1 MAKLRVGVVSPE
13 REIWS
18 GEADMVIAKT
28 VDGEIG
34 IMPKHAPVLGVLV
47 EGGLL
52 KIKRGGEA
60 DLVAAVHGGF
70 LSVADDEVSILAEIA
85 ELGSEIDVARAKSA
99 LERAQASVEAGMEDA
114 DAAAEAAAEAKRARP
129 RLRAAGEEVG

>member
-1 MAKLRVGVVSPE
+1 VVSPE

-34 IMPKHAPVLGVLV
+34 IMPSHAPVLGVLV
-47 EGGLL
+47 EGGVLRV
-52 KIKRGGEA
+52 KRGDGED

-70 LSVADDEVSILAEIA
+70 ISVADNEVSVLAEQA
-85 ELGSEIDVARAKSA
+85 ELGSEVDIAATRDA
-99 LERAQASVEAGMEDA
+99 LQRAQASLDA
-114 DAAAEAAAEAKRARP
+114 DAENAEAEIEAKRARA
-129 RLRAAGEEVG
+129 RLRAAGEEV

>member
-13 REIWS
+13 REIWT

-34 IMPKHAPVLGVLV
+34 IMPNHAPVLGVLV
-47 EGGLL
+47 EGGVLRV
-52 KIKRGGEA
+52 KRGDEG

-70 LSVADDEVSILAEIA
+70 ISVADNDVSILAEAA
-85 ELGSEIDVARAKSA
+85 ELGSEVDVARAKDA
-99 LERAQASVEAGMEDA
+99 LQRAQASIEADQEDA
-114 DAAAEAAAEAKRARP
+114 DARLQAKRAAA
-129 RLRAAGEEVG
+129 RLRAAA

>member
-34 IMPKHAPVLGVLV
+34 IMPRHAPVIGVLV
-47 EGGLL
+47 EGGVLT
-52 KIKRGGEA
+52 IKRGDGES

-70 LSVADDEVSILAEIA
+70 LSVADDEVSILAELA
-85 ELGSEIDVARAKSA
+85 ELGSEVDVARAKSA
-99 LERAQASVEAGMEDA
+99 LERAQSSVDSGQEEEDA
-114 DAAAEAAAEAKRARP
+114 TAGAKRARA

>member
-28 VDGEIG
+28 IDGEIG

-47 EGGLL
+47 EGGVLTV
-52 KIKRGGEA
+52 KRGGGES

-70 LSVADDEVSILAEIA
+70 LSVADNEVSILAEMA
-85 ELGSEIDVARAKSA
+85 ELGSEVDVAAAKDA
-99 LERAQASVEAGMEDA
+99 LQRAQASIEADQENA
-114 DAAAEAAAEAKRARP
+114 DAALAAKRARA

>member
-34 IMPKHAPVLGVLV
+34 IMPEHAPVLGVLV
-47 EGGLL
+47 EGGVLRV
-52 KIKRGGEA
+52 KRGAEG

-70 LSVADDEVSILAEIA
+70 ISVADNEVSILAEAA
-85 ELGSEIDVARAKSA
+85 ELGSEVDVQAAKDA
-99 LERAQASVEAGMEDA
+99 LQRAQASIEADQENA
-114 DAAAEAAAEAKRARP
+114 DARAAARRAEA
-129 RLRAAGEEVG
+129 RLRAAGEEV

>member
-13 REIWS
+13 RELWS

-28 VDGEIG
+28 IEGEIG
-34 IMPKHAPVLGVLV
+34 IMPKHAPVIGVLV
-47 EGGLL
+47 EGGVLR
-52 KIKRGGEA
+52 IKRGDDT

-70 LSVADDEVSILAEIA
+70 ISVAGDEVSILAETS
-85 ELGSEIDVARAKSA
+85 ELGSEVDVDRARDA
-99 LERAQASVEAGMEDA
+99 LQRAQASIDA
-114 DAAAEAAAEAKRARP
+114 NESDVDDAAAAKRARA

>member
-1 MAKLRVGVVSPE
+1 VAKLRVGFVSPE

-34 IMPKHAPVLGVLV
+34 IMPGHAPVLGVLV
-47 EGGLL
+47 EGGVLRV
-52 KIKRGGEA
+52 KRDGEG

-70 LSVADDEVSILAEIA
+70 LSVADNDVSVLAEAA
-85 ELGSEIDVARAKSA
+85 ELGSEVDVAAAKDA
-99 LERAQASVEAGMEDA
+99 LQRAQASIEADHEDA
-114 DAAAEAAAEAKRARP
+114 DARLEAKRAAA
-129 RLRAAGEEVG
+129 RLRAAGEEV

>member
-1 MAKLRVGVVSPE
+1 VVSPE

-34 IMPKHAPVLGVLV
+34 IMPQHAPVLGVLV
-47 EGGLL
+47 EGGVLRV
-52 KIKRGGEA
+52 KREGEG

-70 LSVADDEVSILAEIA
+70 ISVADNEVSVLAEVA
-85 ELGSEIDVARAKSA
+85 ELGSEVDVAAARDA
-99 LERAQASVEAGMEDA
+99 LDRAQASIEANQEDA
-114 DAAAEAAAEAKRARP
+114 DAAIEAKRARA
-129 RLRAAGEEVG
+129 RLRAAGEDI

>member
-28 VDGEIG
+28 IDGEIG

-47 EGGLL
+47 EGGVLTV
-52 KIKRGGEA
+52 KRGGGEP

-70 LSVADDEVSILAEIA
+70 LSVADNEVSILAELA
-85 ELGSEIDVARAKSA
+85 ELGSEVDVAAAKDA
-99 LERAQASVEAGMEDA
+99 LQRAQASIDANQEDV
-114 DAAAEAAAEAKRARP
+114 DAAIEVKRARA

>member
-18 GEADMVIAKT
+18 GEADMVVAKT

-34 IMPKHAPVLGVLV
+34 IMPRHAPVLGVLV
-47 EGGLL
+47 EGGVLRV
-52 KIKRGGEA
+52 KRGDGGA

-70 LSVADDEVSILAEIA
+70 ISVADNQVSVLAEAA
-85 ELGSEIDVARAKSA
+85 ELGSEVDVAAARDA
-99 LERAQASVEAGMEDA
+99 LERAQASVDA
-114 DAAAEAAAEAKRARP
+114 DADDAEAALEVKRARA
-129 RLRAAGEEVG
+129 RLRAAGEDA

>member
-52 KIKRGGEA
+52 KIKRGNGEA

-70 LSVADDEVSILAEIA
+70 LSVADDEVSVLAEVA
-85 ELGSEIDVARAKSA
+85 ELGSEVDIARAKSA
-99 LERAQASVEAGMEDA
+99 LERAQASVESDQEDA
-114 DAAAEAAAEAKRARP
+114 DAAAGARRARA

>member
-52 KIKRGGEA
+52 TIKRGDGEA

-70 LSVADDEVSILAEIA
+70 LSVADDEVSILAELA
-85 ELGSEIDVARAKSA
+85 ELGSEVDVARAKSA
-99 LERAQASVEAGMEDA
+99 LDRAQASVEADQEDA
-114 DAAAEAAAEAKRARP
+114 DAAAEAKRARA

>member
-34 IMPKHAPVLGVLV
+34 IMPRHTPMLGVLV
-47 EGGLL
+47 EGGVLTV
-52 KIKRGGEA
+52 KRGGGEP

-70 LSVADDEVSILAEIA
+70 LSVADDEVSILAEVA
-85 ELGSEIDVARAKSA
+85 ELGSEVDVARAKNA
-99 LERAQASVEAGMEDA
+99 LDRAQASVEANMEAA
-114 DAAAEAAAEAKRARP
+114 DAAALKRARA

>member
-1 MAKLRVGVVSPE
+1 VAKLRVGVVSPE

-34 IMPKHAPVLGVLV
+34 IMPRHAPVLGVLV
-47 EGGLL
+47 EGGVLTV
-52 KIKRGGEA
+52 KRGDGES

-70 LSVADDEVSILAEIA
+70 LSVANDEVSILAEIA
-85 ELGSEIDVARAKSA
+85 ELGSEVDISRARNA
-99 LERAQASVEAGMEDA
+99 LERAQASVEANQEDA
-114 DAAAEAAAEAKRARP
+114 DAAVEAKRAKA

>member
-52 KIKRGGEA
+52 KIKRGGDES

-70 LSVADDEVSILAEIA
+70 LSVADDEVSILAELA
-85 ELGSEIDVARAKSA
+85 ELGSEVDVARAKSA
-99 LERAQASVEAGMEDA
+99 LERAQASVEADQEDA
-114 DAAAEAAAEAKRARP
+114 DAVAEAKRARA

>member
-13 REIWS
+13 RELWS

-28 VDGEIG
+28 IDGEIG
-34 IMPKHAPVLGVLV
+34 IMPRHAPVIGVLV
-47 EGGLL
+47 EGGVLRV
-52 KIKRGGEA
+52 KRGGGET

-70 LSVADDEVSILAEIA
+70 ISVAGDEVSILAETA
-85 ELGSEIDVARAKSA
+85 ELGSEVDVDRARDA
-99 LERAQASVEAGMEDA
+99 LQRAQSSMDAGQADVSVDVTA
-114 DAAAEAAAEAKRARP
+114 AKRAKA

>member
-34 IMPKHAPVLGVLV
+34 IMPNHAPVLGILVDGGVLTV
-47 EGGLL
+47 
-52 KIKRGGEA
+52 KRGDGD

-70 LSVADDEVSILAEIA
+70 IAVANNDVSVLAEAA
-85 ELGSEIDVARAKSA
+85 ELGSEVDVAAARDALNRALASIDA
-99 LERAQASVEAGMEDA
+99 ESTGFDAQL
-114 DAAAEAAAEAKRARP
+114 EAKRARA
-129 RLRAAGEEVG
+129 RLRAAGVEV

>member
-1 MAKLRVGVVSPE
+1 VVSPE

-34 IMPKHAPVLGVLV
+34 IMPQHAPVLGVLV
-47 EGGLL
+47 EGGVLRV
-52 KIKRGGEA
+52 KREGEG

-70 LSVADDEVSILAEIA
+70 ISVADNEVSVLAEAA
-85 ELGSEIDVARAKSA
+85 ELGSEVDVAAARDA
-99 LERAQASVEAGMEDA
+99 LDRAQASIEANQEDA
-114 DAAAEAAAEAKRARP
+114 DAAIEAKRARA
-129 RLRAAGEEVG
+129 RLRAAGEEV

>member
-1 MAKLRVGVVSPE
+1 MRVGVVSPE

-34 IMPKHAPVLGVLV
+34 IMPQHAPVLGVLV
-47 EGGLL
+47 EGGVL
-52 KIKRGGEA
+52 KVKRGGGEA

-70 LSVADDEVSILAEIA
+70 LSVADNEVSILAEVA
-85 ELGSEIDVARAKSA
+85 ELGSEVDVARAKHA
-99 LERAQASVEAGMEDA
+99 LDRAQASVEANQENA
-114 DAAAEAAAEAKRARP
+114 DAAAEAKRARA

>member
-13 REIWS
+13 RELWS

-28 VDGEIG
+28 IEGEIG
-34 IMPKHAPVLGVLV
+34 IMPRHAPVIGVLV
-47 EGGLL
+47 EGGVLR
-52 KIKRGGEA
+52 IKRGDDT

-70 LSVADDEVSILAEIA
+70 ISVAGDEVSILAETS
-85 ELGSEIDVARAKSA
+85 ELGSEVDVDRARDA
-99 LERAQASVEAGMEDA
+99 LQRAQASIDA
-114 DAAAEAAAEAKRARP
+114 NESDVDDAAAAKRARA